1 MDDRSREILH
11 LTKRDHASIREL
23 CLSADIESE
32 RRFSDRF
39 KSSRGRDYSK
49 LGAYIG
55 ENTHLT
61 TLMVCTRGFDFE
73 SIPFPSREFAGG
85 LKRNSS
91 IHELQLHL
99 DNTNIVDVMAIREI
113 LNAYQENNGHL
124 THLTLTQAHLE
135 NGGDR
140 LIANTL
146 RRCTNLKHL
155 DLQHSNV
162 SDEQL
167 LPIIEAIREH
177 TLLEMLYLDTN
188 RIGNAGCGAIA
199 TLLGDT
205 NCYLH
210 TLGLWNNSIGYE
222 GATALANG
230 LARNNTLR
238 KLYLDSNVV
247 SDRSVEDIFSR
258 VLCDTS
264 SVSSIYSSNHT
275 LEEVKLPPP
284 SFRRR
289 IGEQLAA
296 LLKLNTARNKSH
308 VAIKKILTYH
318 PNINMEPLFEWN
330 MEGERERNLKA
341 LPYVIAWFE
350 RAGEAV
356 ANEELK
362 ALPSLPSWFDR
373 AGGAVAN
380 EEGRESYNLDQR
392 RLDTIYQFACAMPLL
407 FVPAS
412 HIKEGN
418 NKRKRGEN

>member
-1 MDDRSREILH
+1 MNDRCRDMLRRVEQDDAR
-11 LTKRDHASIREL
+11 LTKLWIGANYQDGFE
-23 CLSADIESE
+23 
-32 RRFSDRF
+32 
-39 KSSRGRDYSK
+39 SSRCNDYAK

-61 TLMVCTRGFDFE
+61 RLCVHTHGLE
-73 SIPFPSREFAGG
+73 SIPFPSREFARG

-205 NCYLH
+205 SCYLH

-275 LEEVKLPPP
+275 LGELKL
-284 SFRRR
+284 SRRS
-289 IGEQLAA
+289 GEQLRS
-296 LLKLNTARNKSH
+296 LLELNENTNKSH

-330 MEGERERNLKA
+330 VEGEAERNLKA
-341 LPYVIAWFE
+341 LPYVLSWFE
-350 RAGEAV
+350 RAE
-356 ANEELK
+356 
-362 ALPSLPSWFDR
+362 
-373 AGGAVAN
+373 GAIAD
-380 EEGRESYNLDQR
+380 EEGRESYNIERRKLDAF
-392 RLDTIYQFACAMPLL
+392 YQFAQAMPLL

-412 HIKEGN
+412 HTKEEN
-418 NKRKRGEN
+418 NKRKRGDN

>member
-1 MDDRSREILH
+1 M
-11 LTKRDHASIREL
+11 
-23 CLSADIESE
+23 
-32 RRFSDRF
+32 
-39 KSSRGRDYSK
+39 
-49 LGAYIG
+49 
-55 ENTHLT
+55 
-61 TLMVCTRGFDFE
+61 
-73 SIPFPSREFAGG
+73 P
-85 LKRNSS
+85 
-91 IHELQLHL
+91 
-99 DNTNIVDVMAIREI
+99 IV
-113 LNAYQENNGHL
+113 
-124 THLTLTQAHLE
+124 
-135 NGGDR
+135 
-140 LIANTL
+140 
-146 RRCTNLKHL
+146 
-155 DLQHSNV
+155 
-162 SDEQL
+162 
-167 LPIIEAIREH
+167 EAIREH
-177 TLLEMLYLDTN
+177 TSLEELNLCGN
-188 RIGNAGCGAIA
+188 RIGNTGCVTIA
-199 TLLGDT
+199 TLLQDP
-205 NCYLH
+205 NCNLH
-210 TLGLWNNSIGYE
+210 TLNLFNNIIGLE
-222 GATALANG
+222 GASALANG
-230 LARNNTLR
+230 LVRNSTLR
-238 KLYLDSNVV
+238 ELNLSQNLTDS
-247 SDRSVEDIFSR
+247 SVEDIFSR